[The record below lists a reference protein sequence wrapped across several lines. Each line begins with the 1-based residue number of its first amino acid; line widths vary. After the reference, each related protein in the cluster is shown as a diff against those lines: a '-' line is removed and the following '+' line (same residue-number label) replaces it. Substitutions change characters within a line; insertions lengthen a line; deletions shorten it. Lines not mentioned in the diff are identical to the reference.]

1 MMPFHVIT
9 WFTFLTI
16 RKVLSDHDKL
26 GKVEISLG
34 QIMSAGGQGWKGML
48 KDAHGGEMMVI
59 GEQVRGNSNET
70 LTMDLA
76 ASSLDNKDS
85 WGKSDPFLEIYRG
98 DVLVYRFGFELNQ
111 QISKINLTDLR
122 ELRIL

>member
-1 MMPFHVIT
+1 M
-9 WFTFLTI
+9 
-16 RKVLSDHDKL
+16 SDHDKL

-34 QIMSAGGQGWKGML
+34 QIMSAGDQGWKGTL
-48 KDAHGGEMMVI
+48 KDAHGGEMTVI
-59 GEQVRGNSNET
+59 GEQVKGNNNET

-98 DVLVYRFGFELNQ
+98 IVLVYR
-111 QISKINLTDLR
+111 
-122 ELRIL
+122 

>member
-1 MMPFHVIT
+1 MMLFHRITT
-9 WFTFLTI
+9 WFAFLTI

-34 QIMSAGGQGWKGML
+34 QIMLAVGQGWKGML
-48 KDAHGGEMMVI
+48 KDAHVGEMMVI

-70 LTMDLA
+70 LTLDLA

-85 WGKSDPFLEIYRG
+85 WVKSDPFIEIYRG
-98 DVLVYRFGFELNQ
+98 EVLVYRYGF
-111 QISKINLTDLR
+111 
-122 ELRIL
+122 